1 MPTKINPL
9 PQDSADAPTSKR
21 EDASDPKGV
30 IERILNSAEA
40 VLRSQGYAG
49 FSTRRVAQ
57 EAEIALGNL
66 TYHFPT
72 KSGLVRALI
81 DRLVS
86 KYLEQFETTL
96 STPGEGLEAVVRALL
111 EESIDHEAMSLFREI
126 WVIALHDATIRESI
140 DDFYDELIERVS
152 DTLIAAHPNA
162 DPSALK
168 DLVHLTAVMSEGSTV
183 IYGTRPTRATSHKT
197 LIELAV
203 RMVSTEVARLDDQ
216 HVDEVR

>member
-1 MPTKINPL
+1 M
-9 PQDSADAPTSKR
+9 
-21 EDASDPKGV
+21 
-30 IERILNSAEA
+30 
-40 VLRSQGYAG
+40 
-49 FSTRRVAQ
+49 
-57 EAEIALGNL
+57 
-66 TYHFPT
+66 
-72 KSGLVRALI
+72 
-81 DRLVS
+81 
-86 KYLEQFETTL
+86 
-96 STPGEGLEAVVRALL
+96 
-111 EESIDHEAMSLFREI
+111 
-126 WVIALHDATIRESI
+126 ALHDATIRESI

-197 LIELAV
+197 LIDLAV